1 MLIAGEVIMTTEFI
15 LFPGY
20 EISYR
25 PLNGTLINTVVLEDP
40 ECLRMT
46 VDELLDEFGEVSIRK
61 KGE

>member
-1 MLIAGEVIMTTEFI
+1 MKTEFI

-46 VDELLDEFGEVSIRK
+46 VDEFGEVSIRK

>member
-1 MLIAGEVIMTTEFI
+1 MKTEFI

-25 PLNGTLINTVVLEDP
+25 PLNGNLINTVVLEAP
-40 ECLRMT
+40 ECLRMI
-46 VDELLDEFGEVSIRK
+46 VDELLEKFGEVSIRK

>member
-1 MLIAGEVIMTTEFI
+1 MTTETTEFI

-25 PLNGTLINTVVLEDP
+25 PSNGTLINTVVLEDQ

-46 VDELLDEFGEVSIRK
+46 VDELLEKFGEVSIRK